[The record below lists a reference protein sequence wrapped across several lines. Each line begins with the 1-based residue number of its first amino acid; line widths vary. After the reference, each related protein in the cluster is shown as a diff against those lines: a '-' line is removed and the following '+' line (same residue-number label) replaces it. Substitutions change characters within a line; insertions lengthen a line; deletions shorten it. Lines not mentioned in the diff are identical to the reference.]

1 MSAPILRDV
10 GTRIDPWPLV
20 AVEQGFE
27 GEAFPSDLPRFSQ
40 ALAVQQGTAE
50 WPARFQLRFGRDAN
64 ARPVATGW
72 VSLAVRLVCQR
83 CLDEVRV
90 TLDGS
95 VAVALIRG
103 DAGAEGLPG
112 HLDPVVV
119 DADGIRPLDL
129 VEDELLLRIPQIPL
143 HGQGDCEPP
152 MSVRA
157 GGPAEEPRRENPFAA
172 LVALRGAGA
181 EAGKGSED

>member
-1 MSAPILRDV
+1 MSAPIPRDP
-10 GTRIDPWPLV
+10 GTRIDPWHLV
-20 AVEQGFE
+20 AVEQAFE
-27 GEAFPSDLPRFSQ
+27 GEAFPSDLPRLSQ
-40 ALAVQQGTAE
+40 ALTLQQGTAE
-50 WPARFQLRFGRDAN
+50 WPARFQLRFGRDEN
-64 ARPVATGW
+64 ARPVAMGR

-95 VAVALIRG
+95 MAVALIRS
-103 DAGAEGLPG
+103 DAETEDLPG

-129 VEDELLLRIPQIPL
+129 VEDELLLGIPQIPL
-143 HGQGDCEPP
+143 HDQGDCEPL
-152 MSVRA
+152 MSVHA

-172 LVALRGAGA
+172 LLALRETGA
-181 EAGKGSED
+181 EAGKGGEG

>member
-1 MSAPILRDV
+1 MSAPISRDA

-20 AVEQGFE
+20 AVEQGFA
-27 GEAFPSDLPRFSQ
+27 GEAFASDLPRLSQ

-50 WPARFQLRFGRDAN
+50 WPARFQLRFGRDAS
-64 ARPVATGW
+64 ARPVATGQ

-95 VAVALIRG
+95 LAVALIRR
-103 DAGAEGLPG
+103 DAEAEGVPG
-112 HLDPVVV
+112 DLDPVLV
-119 DADGIRPLDL
+119 DAAGIRPLDL

-143 HGQGDCEPP
+143 HDQGGCEPP
-152 MSVRA
+152 VSVR
-157 GGPAEEPRRENPFAA
+157 GGVAAEAPRRENPFAA
-172 LVALRGAGA
+172 LAALRGAGA
-181 EAGKGSED
+181 ETGKGSEG